1 MIKENANYFGHDADM
16 RNDIKVK
23 ALRRNYGNNGYA
35 VWCYLLESLTDANGY
50 ELEWNTENAELLA
63 ADFDVTPDQLIE
75 IVTYCLRLHLLQVEN
90 GKLFSIRHKE
100 RFENLENL
108 RQTLSEA
115 GKRGAEKR
123 WGGNKGNIATPCPPY
138 SPPMGSDG
146 KLNKIRGNKIKEDID
161 IRPNGLTSKSE
172 AFDPGA
178 GAEKTKILKEYKE
191 FYNSEVIKN
200 NSTMHKVQKLETSM
214 QRAAWLLAR
223 IREYGEDSVR
233 EVITKAAQSN
243 FLNGDNKR
251 GFIADFGWIM
261 RPNNFPKVLEG
272 NYDNNT
278 KNNNHGNNQQPDR
291 RHGYDATATSAEEYK
306 GKF

>member
-123 WGGNKGNIATPCPPY
+123 WGGKGNIATPCPPY

-146 KLNKIRGNKIKEDID
+146 KLNKMRGNEIKEDID
-161 IRPNGLTSKSE
+161 IRPNGLTS
-172 AFDPGA
+172 PTIVGN
-178 GAEKTKILKEYKE
+178 AEVKAAKTKTFKEFME
-191 FYNSEVIKN
+191 FYNAKVKEN
-200 NSTMHKVQKLETSM
+200 NSVMPPLRRIEPDT